1 MGRFVLFFMAAISCF
16 AWSGYDLETGEC
28 VEIEKG
34 NLVRRGRDIE
44 IYDCKDGKY
53 KIVNVESIS
62 KGGESSVE
70 IEVYDYEKN
79 KIRIF
84 EMEGR

>member
-1 MGRFVLFFMAAISCF
+1 MGKFILFFMAATSCF
-16 AWSGYDLETGEC
+16 AWGGYDLKTGEC
-28 VEIEKG
+28 VEIGKG

-53 KIVNVESIS
+53 KIVNVKSIS
-62 KGGESSVE
+62 KGGGSVE

-79 KIRIF
+79 KIRIL
-84 EMEGR
+84 EIESR

>member
-1 MGRFVLFFMAAISCF
+1 MGKFVLFFMAAISCL

-34 NLVRRGRDIE
+34 NLVRRGQDIE
-44 IYDCKDGKY
+44 IYDCKNGKY

-62 KGGESSVE
+62 KGGDSVE
-70 IEVYDYEKN
+70 IEVYDYEEN
-79 KIRIF
+79 KIRIL

>member
-1 MGRFVLFFMAAISCF
+1 MGKFVLFLMVAISCF
-16 AWSGYDLETGEC
+16 AWGGYDLKTGAC
-28 VEIEKG
+28 VEIGKG

-53 KIVNVESIS
+53 KIVNVKSIS
-62 KGGESSVE
+62 KVGGSVE

-79 KIRIF
+79 KIRIL
-84 EMEGR
+84 EMESR

>member
-1 MGRFVLFFMAAISCF
+1 MGKFVLFLMVAISCF

-28 VEIEKG
+28 VEIGKG

-53 KIVNVESIS
+53 KIVNVKSIS
-62 KGGESSVE
+62 KVGDSVE

-79 KIRIF
+79 KIRIL
-84 EMEGR
+84 EMESR

>member
-62 KGGESSVE
+62 KGGSSVE

-79 KIRIF
+79 KIRIL

>member
-1 MGRFVLFFMAAISCF
+1 MGKFVLFLMVAISCF
-16 AWSGYDLETGEC
+16 AWGGYDLKTGEC
-28 VEIEKG
+28 VEIGKG

-53 KIVNVESIS
+53 KIVNVKSIS
-62 KGGESSVE
+62 KVGDSVE

-79 KIRIF
+79 KIRIL
-84 EMEGR
+84 EMESR

>member
-1 MGRFVLFFMAAISCF
+1 MGKFVLFLMVAISCF

-28 VEIEKG
+28 VEIGKG

-53 KIVNVESIS
+53 KIVNVKSIS
-62 KGGESSVE
+62 KVGDSVE

-79 KIRIF
+79 KTRIF